1 MRLERLLRPKS
12 IAAIGGLQAARV
24 IEQCQLL
31 GYDGEIWPVHPSKD
45 EVRGLKAYRLIE
57 DLPGAPD
64 AAFIGVNR
72 HLTVEVVQRLRA
84 AGCGGGVCFASG
96 FLESDT
102 TGGELQSQLIEA
114 AGAMPVLGPNCY
126 GFINY
131 ADGALLWPDQQGGR
145 RLAEDQTGIA
155 IIAQSSNI
163 AINFTMQQRGMPLA
177 YVMTVGNQAVVGI
190 SEMAQ
195 NLLDDPRV
203 GVLGIYLEGFDSVE
217 GFEELARKSRE
228 MRKPVVCY
236 TVGKSAQ
243 AQKSAMTHTASLVGS
258 HAVSSEFLRRNGFG
272 QAHSIPVFLETLK
285 LLHIHGPLDGYR
297 VSSMSCSGG
306 EASIIAD
313 AAESRRVYFP
323 DLEPAQKKPIED
335 ALGPLVTVDNP
346 LDYHTYSWANR
357 EMMEGAYRGMV
368 MHDFDLNYLILDFPH
383 STHCDDSEW
392 HIAVD
397 AFESALAAHDAK
409 GAFVVGMPENVP
421 ESYIENYRD
430 RGMVTLLGIDEALQ
444 ATEIAADIG
453 TAWQQ
458 PPGVPVLPLPPI
470 GDGNDTGGKTL
481 DEAEAKLMLAAA
493 GVPIPAGSRVDSID
507 AAVEQAEA
515 IGYPVALKALGL
527 AHKTEQGGVRLDLDN
542 AAAVR
547 AAAAS
552 LMDLAA
558 ELYVEKMFD
567 AVAELIVGVTR
578 DPKFGLVLTL
588 GSGGI
593 LVEMLRDARTL
604 LIPASRDE
612 IETALGEL
620 RSAPLLHGF
629 RGRPD
634 ADLDAAVDAI
644 LAIQQWARSE
654 ADRLLELDVN
664 PLLCGAR
671 GHAAVA
677 ADALIVLEESET

>member
-12 IAAIGGLQAARV
+12 IAAIGGLQASRV
-24 IEQCQLL
+24 VEQCQRM

-45 EVRGLKAYRLIE
+45 EVRGLKAYKLLE

-72 HLTVEVVQRLRA
+72 HLTIEVVRRLRE

-96 FLESDT
+96 FLESDA
-102 TGGELQSQLIEA
+102 TGGELQAQLIEA
-114 AGAMPVLGPNCY
+114 AGDMPVLGPNCY

-131 ADGALLWPDQQGGR
+131 ADGALLWPDQQGSR
-145 RLAEDQTGIA
+145 RLAEGQTGIA

-190 SEMAQ
+190 SEMAL

-217 GFEELARKSRE
+217 GFEELARKARG
-228 MRKPVVCY
+228 MQKPVVCY
-236 TVGKSAQ
+236 TVGKSTQ
-243 AQKSAMTHTASLVGS
+243 AQKSAKTHTASLVGS
-258 HAVSSEFLRRNGFG
+258 HAVSSEFLRRCGFG
-272 QAHSIPVFLETLK
+272 QAHSIPVFLESLK
-285 LLHIHGPLDGYR
+285 LLQVHGPLDGYR

-313 AAESRRVYFP
+313 AALGRKVYFP

-368 MHDFDLNYLILDFPH
+368 MHGFDLNYLILDFPH

-397 AFESALAAHDAK
+397 AFEAALAAHGAK

-421 ESYIENYRD
+421 EAYIENYRD
-430 RGMVTLLGIDEALQ
+430 RGMATLLGIDEALA

-453 TAWQQ
+453 TAWRR
-458 PPGVPVLPLPPI
+458 PPAPPLMRAR
-470 GDGNDTGGKTL
+470 DTAKTITL
-481 DEAEAKLMLAAA
+481 DEAAAKALLAEA
-493 GVPIPAGSRVDSID
+493 GVPIPAGLETD
-507 AAVEQAEA
+507 AGGAIEAAEK
-515 IGYPVALKALGL
+515 IGYPVVLKALGI
-527 AHKTEQGGVRLDLDN
+527 AHKSEVGALRLGLGN
-542 AAAVR
+542 ADAV
-547 AAAAS
+547 AAAAAGLGQLS
-552 LMDLAA
+552 PR
-558 ELYVEKMFD
+558 LYVEKMI
-567 AVAELIVGVTR
+567 AGTVAELLVGVTR

-588 GSGGI
+588 GSGGV

-612 IETALGEL
+612 VEDAIRGL
-620 RSAPLLHGF
+620 RSAPLLRGF
-629 RGRPD
+629 RGRPA
-634 ADLDAAVDAI
+634 ADVAAAVDAA
-644 LAIQQWARSE
+644 LAIQAFARANAE
-654 ADRLLELDVN
+654 RLVELDVN
-664 PLLCGAR
+664 PLLLGPDR
-671 GHAAVA
+671 DSVVA
-677 ADALIVLEESET
+677 ADALIVIEES

>member
-1 MRLERLLRPKS
+1 MRLERLLRPRS
-12 IAAIGGLQAARV
+12 IAAFGGLQASRV
-24 IEQCQLL
+24 VEQCQLL
-31 GYDGEIWPVHPSKD
+31 GYDGDIWPVHPSHD

-57 DLPGAPD
+57 DLPAAPD

-72 HLTVEVVQRLRA
+72 HLTIEVVTRLRE
-84 AGCGGGVCFASG
+84 AGCGGAVCFASG

-102 TGGELQSQLIEA
+102 TGGELQAELIDA
-114 AGAMPVLGPNCY
+114 AGDMPVLGPNCY

-145 RLAEDQTGIA
+145 RLAAGSTGIA

-177 YVMTVGNQAVVGI
+177 YVMTVGNQAVVGV
-190 SEMAQ
+190 SEMAL

-203 GVLGIYLEGFDSVE
+203 TVLGIYLEGFDSVPD
-217 GFEELARKSRE
+217 FEALARRSRE
-228 MRKPVVCY
+228 LRKPVVFY
-236 TVGKSAQ
+236 TVGKSPQ

-285 LLHIHGPLDGYR
+285 LLHVHGPLDGYR

-313 AAESRRVYFP
+313 AAEGRKVYFP

-397 AFESALAAHDAK
+397 AFESALAAHGSK
-409 GAFVVGMPENVP
+409 GAFVVGMPENIP

-430 RGMVTLLGIDEALQ
+430 RGMATLLGIDDALD
-444 ATEIAADIG
+444 ATAIAADIG
-453 TAWQQ
+453 TAWQR
-458 PPGVPVLPLPPI
+458 PPATPVMPLPPAGATRI
-470 GDGNDTGGKTL
+470 TL
-481 DEAEAKLMLAAA
+481 DEAGAKQTLAAA
-493 GVPIPAGSRVDSID
+493 GVPIPAGSRVTTVDD
-507 AAVEQAEA
+507 AVERAGE
-515 IGYPVALKALGL
+515 IGFPVALKALGI
-527 AHKTEQGGVRLDLDN
+527 AHKTERNAVRLDLAD
-542 AAAVR
+542 ADAVR

-552 LMDLAA
+552 LFELAA
-558 ELYVEKMFD
+558 ELYVERMFA

-578 DPKFGLVLTL
+578 DPKFGLVLTV

-604 LIPASRDE
+604 LVPATRDE
-612 IETALGEL
+612 VAGALEQL

-629 RGRPD
+629 RGRPA
-634 ADLDAAVDAI
+634 ADIDAAVDAI
-644 LAIQQWARSE
+644 MAIQAWAQ
-654 ADRLLELDVN
+654 AGAANLVELDVN

-671 GHAAVA
+671 GQSAVA
-677 ADALIVLEESET
+677 ADALIVLEDSESCQK